1 MWGLNTGSA
10 LLTSRCSLCAPSDPS
25 RHPSALNPWIPFR
38 REFRKVRELLFKAQ
52 ESVKRG
58 VHRYGADYQK
68 VAGESR
74 MLKNDETREQLF
86 EDFKRLLEGDT
97 FEGEE
102 KVALV
107 LQYLDAIIHAPARVI
122 H

>member
-1 MWGLNTGSA
+1 M
-10 LLTSRCSLCAPSDPS
+10 
-25 RHPSALNPWIPFR
+25 
-38 REFRKVRELLFKAQ
+38 
-52 ESVKRG
+52 KRG